1 MIAIIKFP
9 GSTCEYDTYKALRE
23 LGLRAEIVR
32 YKDFDPD
39 KYNAVILP
47 GGFSFGDYLR
57 AGAIAAHTE
66 VIKGIRQMANEGKV
80 VIGICNG
87 FQILVESGILPGA
100 LLKNLNLRF
109 ISKWVY
115 LRVLRKDT
123 ILTRH
128 LEKEILRMP
137 IAHSEGRYYIDDI
150 EKAKRLAF
158 LAYTNEKG
166 EIRPEANP
174 NGSLLNI
181 AGIANEEGNVIG
193 MMPHPERASFI
204 NTSPFSVTDGLELL
218 MGLKYIES

>member
-1 MIAIIKFP
+1 MIAIVKFP
-9 GSTCEYDTYKALRE
+9 GSTCEYDTYKALKE
-23 LGLRAEIVR
+23 LKLDAEIVR
-32 YKDFDPD
+32 HREFDPD
-39 KYNAVILP
+39 KYTAVILP

-66 VIKGIRQMANEGKV
+66 IVRKIKEMANEGKV

-115 LRVLRKDT
+115 LRVLRRDT
-123 ILTRH
+123 ILTKR
-128 LEKEILRMP
+128 LQKEILVMP
-137 IAHSEGRYYIDDI
+137 IAHSEGRYFIDDL
-150 EKAKRLAF
+150 EKAKKLAF
-158 LAYTNEKG
+158 LAYSNQRG
-166 EIRPEANP
+166 EITPEFNP
-174 NGSLLNI
+174 NGSILNI

-204 NTSPFSVTDGLELL
+204 TTSPFNSIDGLELL
-218 MGLKYIES
+218 RGLKYIEN